1 MKNIT
6 VSVPEPVYRQARVKA
21 AERGRSLS
29 ALVRDFLTSLAE
41 DAESEFRRRR
51 QLQDRVLA
59 RRRRF
64 SAGSRLPRTQVHERR
79 ALR

>member
-6 VSVPEPVYRQARVKA
+6 VSVPEAVYRRARVKA
-21 AERGRSLS
+21 AQRDRSLS
-29 ALVRDFLTSLAE
+29 ALVREFLIALAD
-41 DAESEFRRRR
+41 DAESEFQRRR

-59 RRRRF
+59 RPRRF
-64 SAGSRLPRTQVHERR
+64 RAASRPTPPRAEDRR

>member
-6 VSVPEPVYRQARVKA
+6 VSVPEPVYRRARVKA
-21 AERGRSLS
+21 AERDRSLS
-29 ALVRDFLTSLAE
+29 ALVREFLVGLADQQQSDFE
-41 DAESEFRRRR
+41 RRR
-51 QLQDRVLA
+51 QLQDRLLA

-64 SAGSRLPRTQVHERR
+64 RAGSRLTRARVHERR